1 MDGLPLTINKLLNG
15 LVPSQCFLGC
25 QSLLSARVALTI
37 NYEIAYYL
45 GNISLT
51 GS

>member
-15 LVPSQCFLGC
+15 LVPSQCFLWC
-25 QSLLSARVALTI
+25 QSLLSVKVALTI